1 MTAELLIYGFLV
13 EHNPCFITAD
23 LAAKLSR
30 NMFPDS
36 KIVKEYRSGCTKT
49 ANMLTRAV
57 AEKITSGLKE
67 ELLLTRW
74 YRLATDGSSNKDD
87 KFFPVLVRHVDKD
100 SGLIMTS
107 LLNIPNSNSVSA
119 VQHGV

>member
-13 EHNPCFITAD
+13 EHNPSFITAD
-23 LAAKLSR
+23 HAAKLSR

-36 KIVKEYRSGCTKT
+36 KIVKEYRSDCTKT
-49 ANMLTRAV
+49 ENMINRAI
-57 AEKITSGLKE
+57 AEKITSVLKE
-67 ELLLTRW
+67 ELLQTCW
-74 YRLATDGSSNKDD
+74 YGLATDGSSNKDD
-87 KFFPVLVRHVDKD
+87 KFFPVSVRNVDKD

-107 LLNIPNSNSVSA
+107 LLNIPSSNNGSG

>member
-1 MTAELLIYGFLV
+1 
-13 EHNPCFITAD
+13 
-23 LAAKLSR
+23 
-30 NMFPDS
+30 MFPDS

-74 YRLATDGSSNKDD
+74 YGLATDGSSNKDD